1 MDLLYESDH
10 NICDLEDPD
19 MGEILDHDAF
29 QSPSST
35 SSEGGYMDD
44 WLNSLFEDPVL
55 NDKMITEAVP
65 SPRIQSEHSYSINN
79 EIPQSPLGLPNMDSN
94 VEDLDSTFFSTTQA
108 LDLSSSKTA
117 SVSAVATSQS
127 ISALKSEPVELADPM
142 LTTVTTMTTRTSTT
156 TRQPT
161 IILATTSSSASKIQY
176 TTGSATPV
184 ITQAAQSVLAPTV
197 TIKAEPFDLMDNQME
212 QTVNMDSLMMPPT
225 PPSSASSDSDGS
237 LSPSRSA
244 PSSPVRQLPY
254 ARHPSPSSKTFS
266 QPIFTNPIPQ
276 SGILLLTEEEK
287 RTLVSEGY
295 PIPGKLPL
303 TKQEEK
309 NLKKIRRKIKNK
321 ISAQES
327 RRKKKEYLEQLEK
340 RVEAFSQENN
350 DLKKKVNSLEH
361 NNQSLLGQLHKLQS
375 LVGKVARPATSQ
387 TGGTVLMVL
396 VLCFAVFLGG
406 WNPSSLNVGYSS
418 GSHAMHTAAFFGN
431 PRMMQPSPR
440 MGPPLQD
447 AKVDA
452 YSTPNMKSRV
462 LLSLREESEDSTWY
476 EPYAPHAMRDHE
488 YQEDV
493 QDDKDTIVT
502 NPALMDVTST
512 EESKVM
518 EMVTVDHRVHQ
529 PNNTEK
535 TQEQALLHPDIQA
548 TAGFHSQVENIVETS

>member
-1 MDLLYESDH
+1 
-10 NICDLEDPD
+10 
-19 MGEILDHDAF
+19 
-29 QSPSST
+29 
-35 SSEGGYMDD
+35 MDD

-79 EIPQSPLGLPNMDSN
+79 ELPQSPLGLPNMDSN
-94 VEDLDSTFFSTTQA
+94 MEDLDSTFFSTTQA
-108 LDLSSSKTA
+108 LDLSSSKTPCL
-117 SVSAVATSQS
+117 STIATTQS
-127 ISALKSEPVELADPM
+127 PLKSESLELAADPM
-142 LTTVTTMTTRTSTT
+142 LTTVTTMTTRTSTS

-176 TTGSATPV
+176 TSDSSTPV

-197 TIKAEPFDLMDNQME
+197 TIKAEPFELLDNQME

-254 ARHPSPSSKTFS
+254 ATSPSSKSFS
-266 QPIFTNPIPQ
+266 QPLFTNPIPQ

-418 GSHAMHTAAFFGN
+418 GSRAMHTAAFFGN

-476 EPYAPHAMRDHE
+476 EPYAPYAMQE
-488 YQEDV
+488 YEPQEDV
-493 QDDKDTIVT
+493 PEEKNTMT
-502 NPALMDVTST
+502 TKPALLDMTSG

-518 EMVTVDHRVHQ
+518 EVVTVDHRVHQ

-535 TQEQALLHPDIQA
+535 AQDQSLLHPDIQA
-548 TAGFHSQVENIVETS
+548 TAGFHSQMENIVETS